1 MSIFVFLSLILVLK
15 RLKIKSTLCNNK
27 KWVNGNHRYWSHS
40 LIICTG
46 SITSLIKKNT
56 CKFKLNRTDS
66 LSPLFDNTN
75 EKTRWKIFFIRFQRY
90 IIYHFHYWY
99 YYHLFGETREEKRK
113 EASLQNFSRFRFDI
127 FSTLVNNNEL
137 LNYNRHW

>member
-15 RLKIKSTLCNNK
+15 RLKIKSTLGNNK

-99 YYHLFGETREEKRK
+99 YWYFYSFIIYYHLFGETRRREKK
-113 EASLQNFSRFRFDI
+113 HLYKTFRDFDSI
-127 FSTLVNNNEL
+127 SSPL
-137 LNYNRHW
+137 

>member
-1 MSIFVFLSLILVLK
+1 MFHFTCMSIFVFLSLILVLK

-66 LSPLFDNTN
+66 LSLPYSITRTRKHDEKSFLSVFNDTLFI
-75 EKTRWKIFFIRFQRY
+75 IFIIDII
-90 IIYHFHYWY
+90 IIYS
-99 YYHLFGETREEKRK
+99 EKPEEEKRSISTK
-113 EASLQNFSRFRFDI
+113 LFAISIRYLFHFS
-127 FSTLVNNNEL
+127 
-137 LNYNRHW
+137 